1 MTPKGIKAL
10 DEIAEKAINNHLRQR
25 NNLMLEA
32 VISAYLDTDSPE
44 EVAAILREQAKLL
57 EEWG

>member
-10 DEIAEKAINNHLRQR
+10 NDIADKSMESHLRQR

-32 VISAYLDTDSPE
+32 VISAYLDTDTPE
-44 EVAAILREQAKLL
+44 DVAAILRVQADLL

>member
-10 DEIAEKAINNHLRQR
+10 DEIAEKAATAHLRQR

-32 VISAYLDTDSPE
+32 VISAYLDTDTPE
-44 EVAAILREQAKLL
+44 EVAAILRVQADLG